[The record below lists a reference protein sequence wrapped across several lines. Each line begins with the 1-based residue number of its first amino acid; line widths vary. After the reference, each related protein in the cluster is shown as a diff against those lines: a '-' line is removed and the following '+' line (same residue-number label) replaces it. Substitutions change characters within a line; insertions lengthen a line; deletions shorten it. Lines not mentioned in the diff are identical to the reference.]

1 MHGRS
6 VESAAVRIGGVSQQV
21 SAVERLLKIQRG
33 ETRLVAPMV
42 ALSFVGM
49 AGLAVGQSGANALFF
64 DRIGT
69 DALPLMYLVQGAT
82 AFAFMLGLATILG
95 RVERRRAYLAIP
107 AGLAAVVLAERLAL
121 LSDGRWIFPV
131 LWLTVALAIL
141 LQNVFVWGTA
151 GVVTDTRRAKRL
163 FPLFAAGEIL
173 GSVVGGLLT
182 DPLVRAIGTENLLLV
197 WALAL
202 AISFVLCRVVL
213 AAAGTSPQPRAHRVG
228 RPRSS
233 PVKDLSVAFGYVTR
247 SRLLVWMTLAAVLFS
262 VLFFSLYLPWA
273 TAATERFPDAGELA
287 GFFGLFWAAMTGAA
301 FLVSVLVT
309 NRLFGRFGIAT
320 MMLVLP
326 LLYVGSF
333 GILLASSGFVTLVVL
348 RFVDGVWLQG
358 VASPAWETLTNVIP
372 DARRD
377 QVRTFLGGGP
387 AQAGTA
393 IAGVIAL
400 VGQDVLSPRQF
411 AAIGLATA
419 AIAVF
424 VTWRLRASYASALV
438 DALREGRPEVFPDVA
453 VAGVP
458 FAFEPDAQALQSLLH
473 AADDERPSV
482 RRLAVQLLAETDD
495 ERAIACLQRALRDD
509 DATVRSQGVVGLAS
523 RLGPGAD
530 LEVFVPLMDDPDPSV
545 AASAAVAS
553 AGGPNGPHAER
564 RLAEL
569 VRDPDPAV
577 RATVLRRLLDA
588 PSDVAAPLASP
599 ALVDEDPG
607 VRAAAVTALAAA
619 EPDEALGPAIRLFED
634 PSPRVREAAA
644 RAVARIGQRAIDDVL
659 AALDR
664 PGARDAALRAL
675 SRLDVVGREADVRRF
690 VQERAGEATRDD
702 GLAAAVPSDGAA
714 AGLLEDALRERARAS
729 GRSAL
734 RALSLI
740 STDAGAVRS
749 AIESLDANDPGQ
761 VANALET
768 LEATTDGTLAG
779 PVLALWEPSERPAVA
794 MANGGPDDWL
804 ERTLGDDDAFI
815 AACAAAVRSER
826 GGGDTMAR
834 TRTSMPA
841 IERVLFLRRVPLFD
855 ELAPADL
862 NAIAEVAQEQAF
874 ADGELLASEGELG
887 DELLI
892 VVRGAVR
899 VESGGSEIARRGPGE
914 VVGEMS
920 LITRDP
926 RIASLV
932 ADGDVRAIR
941 IGRREFESMIH
952 DRPDIGIGVM
962 RVLAHRLAESRP
974 PERSPDTTR

>member
-1 MHGRS
+1 MNATR
-6 VESAAVRIGGVSQQV
+6 
-21 SAVERLLKIQRG
+21 RLLKIHPG
-33 ETRLVAPMV
+33 EMRLVAPMV

-64 DRIGT
+64 ARIGT

-82 AFAFMLGLATILG
+82 AFAFMLALATILG

-107 AGLAAVVLAERLAL
+107 AGLASVVLAERLVL
-121 LSDGRWIFPV
+121 LTDARWIFPV

-151 GVVTDTRRAKRL
+151 GGVTDTRRAKRL

-182 DPLVRAIGTENLLLV
+182 DPLVHAIGTENLLLV

-202 AISFVLCRVVL
+202 ATSFVLCRVVL
-213 AAAGTSPQPRAHRVG
+213 AAGASPQPPRRRV
-228 RPRSS
+228 RRNAS
-233 PVKDLSVAFGYVTR
+233 PVKDLRVAFGYVAR

-287 GFFGLFWAAMTGAA
+287 GFLGLFWAAMTGAA

-411 AAIGLATA
+411 AGIGLATA
-419 AIAVF
+419 AIAVY
-424 VTWRLRASYASALV
+424 VTWRVRASYASALV

-458 FAFEPDAQALQSLLH
+458 FAFEPDAQALHSLLA
-473 AADDERPSV
+473 AADDEQASV
-482 RRLAVQLLAETDD
+482 RRLAVQWLGEADD
-495 ERAIACLQRALRDD
+495 QRAIARLERALRDD
-509 DATVRSQGVVGLAS
+509 DATVRALAVVALAS
-523 RLGPGAD
+523 RPGRGER
-530 LEVFVPLMDDPDPSV
+530 LEVLGPLMDDPDPSV
-545 AASAAVAS
+545 AASAAVA
-553 AGGPNGPHAER
+553 ATGGPNGSVAAR

-569 VRDPDPAV
+569 VRDPDPVV
-577 RATVLRRLLDA
+577 RVTVIRRLADA
-588 PSDVAAPLASP
+588 PADVAAQLSSP
-599 ALVDEDPG
+599 ALGDEDPG
-607 VRAAAVTALAAA
+607 VRAAAVATLAVVA
-619 EPDEALGPAIRLFED
+619 PSEALGPAIRLFED
-634 PSPRVREAAA
+634 PSARVREAAA
-644 RAVARIGQRAIDDVL
+644 RAVARVGQRSVDDAL

-664 PGARDAALRAL
+664 PAARDAALQAL
-675 SRLDVVGREADVRRF
+675 SRLNVAGREADVRRF
-690 VQERAGEATRDD
+690 VEQRAAEAARDD
-702 GLAAAVPSDGAA
+702 ELAAAVPPDGAA
-714 AGLLEDALRERARAS
+714 AALLKDALRERARAG

-740 STDAGAVRS
+740 STDAAAVRS

-779 PVLALWEPSERPAVA
+779 PILALWEPSER
-794 MANGGPDDWL
+794 ANGAAGDGGPNDWL
-804 ERTLGDDDAFI
+804 QPTLEDDDAFI
-815 AACAAAVRSER
+815 AACAAAVRAAR
-826 GGGDTMAR
+826 GGGDGMAR
-834 TRTSMPA
+834 ARTSMPV

-862 NAIAEVAQEQAF
+862 NAIAEVAREQSF
-874 ADGELLASEGELG
+874 ADGELLAAEGELG

-892 VVRGAVR
+892 VVSGTVG
-899 VESGGSEIARRGPGE
+899 VETGGFEIARRGPGE

-920 LITRDP
+920 LITRGP

-974 PERSPDTTR
+974 GDRAPDSIS

>member
-1 MHGRS
+1 M
-6 VESAAVRIGGVSQQV
+6 
-21 SAVERLLKIQRG
+21 SAVERLLKIQPD

-64 DRIGT
+64 DRVGT

-82 AFAFMLGLATILG
+82 AFAFMLALATILG

-107 AGLAAVVLAERLAL
+107 AGLASVVLAERLVL
-121 LSDGRWIFPV
+121 LTDARWIFPV

-151 GVVTDTRRAKRL
+151 GGVTDTRRAKRL

-182 DPLVRAIGTENLLLV
+182 DPLVRAIGTENLLLI

-202 AISFVLCRVVL
+202 GISFVLCRVVL
-213 AAAGTSPQPRAHRVG
+213 AAGASPQPQGRRV
-228 RPRSS
+228 RRSNAS
-233 PVKDLSVAFGYVTR
+233 PVKDLSVAFGYVIR

-400 VGQDVLSPRQF
+400 VGQEVLSPRQF
-411 AAIGLATA
+411 AGIGLATA
-419 AIAVF
+419 AIAAF
-424 VTWRLRASYASALV
+424 VTWRVRASYAAALV

-458 FAFEPDAQALQSLLH
+458 FAFEPDAQALHSLLD
-473 AADDERPSV
+473 AADDEQPSV
-482 RRLAVQLLAETDD
+482 RRLAVQLLSEADD
-495 ERAIACLQRALRDD
+495 ERAIARLERALRDD
-509 DATVRSQGVVGLAS
+509 DATVRALAVVALAS
-523 RLGPGAD
+523 RLGPGGR
-530 LEVFVPLMDDPDPSV
+530 LEVVGPLMDDPDPSV
-545 AASAAVAS
+545 AASAAIA
-553 AGGPNGPHAER
+553 ATGGPNGAVAAR

-577 RATVLRRLLDA
+577 RGTVIRRLADA
-588 PSDVAAPLASP
+588 PTDVAAPLASP
-599 ALVDEDPG
+599 ALGDEDPG
-607 VRAAAVTALAAA
+607 VRAAAVATFAIV
-619 EPDEALGPAIRLFED
+619 EPGEALGPAIRLFED

-644 RAVARIGQRAIDDVL
+644 RAVARVGQRSVDDVL

-664 PGARDAALRAL
+664 PAARDAALQAL
-675 SRLDVVGREADVRRF
+675 SRLDVAGREAGVRRF
-690 VQERAGEATRDD
+690 VEQRAAEASRDD
-702 GLAAAVPSDGAA
+702 WLAAAVPSDGAA
-714 AGLLEDALRERARAS
+714 AGLLKDALRERARAG

-740 STDAGAVRS
+740 SADAGAVRS

-779 PVLALWEPSERPAVA
+779 PILALWEPSERATGAPAD
-794 MANGGPDDWL
+794 GGPDDWL
-804 ERTLGDDDAFI
+804 ERTLEDDDAFI
-815 AACAAAVRSER
+815 AACAAAVRAAR
-826 GGGDTMAR
+826 GGGEGDSMAR

-862 NAIAEVAQEQAF
+862 NAIAEVAQERSF

-892 VVRGAVR
+892 VASGTVR
-899 VESGGSEIARRGPGE
+899 VETEGAEIARRGRGE

-920 LITRDP
+920 LITREP

-932 ADGDVRAIR
+932 ADGEVYAIR

-974 PERSPDTTR
+974 PDRSPDRIA